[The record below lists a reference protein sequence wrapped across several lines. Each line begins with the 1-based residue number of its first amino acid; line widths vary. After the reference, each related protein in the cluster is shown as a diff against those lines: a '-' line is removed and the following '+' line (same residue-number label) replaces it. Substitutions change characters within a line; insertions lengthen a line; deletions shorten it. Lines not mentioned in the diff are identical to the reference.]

1 MAVKAEDVRATDGR
15 FFRDM
20 FGSKAPSHLSEAC
33 ALGPYPR
40 SCTRL
45 SDREIRQGLNCL
57 FKVGGLA
64 ESDLLVEE
72 VECWRGYVRA
82 DYLCIRDGDLAV
94 IEIKSDR
101 DTLSRF
107 HEQVRVYNAIA
118 DRVTL
123 VVGWNLAAPALRI
136 APRWWQVLLAE
147 RELDAAPRFVTLRD
161 GARNP
166 TVDATAQL
174 SMLPMADLRLLAT
187 HVGVRETIQPRQLRE
202 LIALRASD
210 DDLHNAVRRWLTR
223 ISEERRT
230 LQSSAIR
237 ANASSRSCGAPAKS
251 FEVMG
256 SATTNE

>member
-1 MAVKAEDVRATDGR
+1 MFDSAVS
-15 FFRDM
+15 RDL
-20 FGSKAPSHLSEAC
+20 PEAC
-33 ALGPYPR
+33 ALGPYPA
-40 SCTRL
+40 SGTRL

-82 DYLCIRDGDLAV
+82 DYLCLRDDNLGV

-107 HEQVRVYNAIA
+107 HEQVRVYSAIA

-166 TVDATAQL
+166 TVDATAL
-174 SMLPMADLRLLAT
+174 LAMLPVADLRRLAT
-187 HVGVRETIQPRQLRE
+187 HVGVCELIQPRQLRD
-202 LIALRASD
+202 LIALRASE
-210 DDLHNAVRRWLTR
+210 DDLRKAVRRWLTR
-223 ISEERRT
+223 ISEQRRT
-230 LQSSAIR
+230 LQL
-237 ANASSRSCGAPAKS
+237 
-251 FEVMG
+251 
-256 SATTNE
+256 